1 MSRFTLELAKAA
13 TGSPHIEALVSVSRS
28 TEMFAS
34 FEQFGPALVPV
45 STYSHGAGALA
56 AAWRIPTLRRLIW
69 RVVVDHRVDAVVN
82 LMPHVWTPF
91 IAPVVKSS
99 GVPYVVIAH
108 DATRHP
114 GDRRGWVHGWLGRDL
129 AQADVIV
136 TLSAAVRQSLQR
148 QGIAPPGGFRELF
161 HPHFGNAT
169 RAAKPRGDGPLRL
182 LFFGRI
188 LRYKGLSLFVDTLE
202 RLRARGVPFEACVAG
217 EGTLGPEEERLRRLG
232 AAIHNRWIG
241 EAEVAQIVEA
251 SDVVVLS
258 HIEAS
263 QSGVA
268 ALALGFGIPVVAT
281 PVGALGEQV
290 AHGRT
295 GLVAQRVDA
304 EALADELTRLATEPG
319 LMESL
324 VAGIDDARRAHS
336 VDRFL
341 AELIEI
347 CASVPRSRRIT

>member
-13 TGSPHIEALVSVSRS
+13 IGSPHVEALVSVSRS

-34 FEQFGPALVPV
+34 FEPFDPALVPV
-45 STYSHGAGALA
+45 STYSHGSGALA
-56 AAWRIPTLRRLIW
+56 AAWRIPGLRRLIR
-69 RVVVDHRVDAVVN
+69 RVLAEQRIDAVVN

-136 TLSAAVRQSLQR
+136 TLSAAVRQALEG

-161 HPHFGNAT
+161 HPHFGSTT
-169 RAAKPRGDGPLRL
+169 RAAKARGDRPLRL

-188 LRYKGLSLFVDTLE
+188 LSYKGLPLFVDTLE
-202 RLRARGVPFEACVAG
+202 RLRARGVRFEACVAG
-217 EGTLGPEEERLRRLG
+217 EGVLGPEEERLRRLG
-232 AAIHNRWIG
+232 ATIHNRWIG

-290 AHGRT
+290 SHGRT

-304 EALADELTRLATEPG
+304 EALADELARLADEPG
-319 LMESL
+319 LL
-324 VAGIDDARRAHS
+324 RTLATGIEDARRVHS
-336 VDRFL
+336 MDRFIAAL
-341 AELIEI
+341 LEI
-347 CASVPRSRRIT
+347 CASAPRPRRTG